1 VTSTAR
7 VVVAPANSAVLEVQ
21 DVVLPDPGPHQVVVR
36 QVAAGVCH
44 SQLHQLR
51 RPRPEPILV
60 GHESSGVVISSGSA
74 VTHVTEGDHVLL
86 TWVPR
91 SVQAGDRQPEPARLR
106 LPDGSVA
113 LSQNVFTW
121 ADHTIADERYVV
133 KIPPDAPMA
142 ESSIVGCAVMTGA
155 GAVMNTAGVRRAD
168 SVAVF
173 GVGGVGL
180 CAIAAARIAGAD
192 PIIAVD
198 LSDEKLQLAR
208 KFGATEALNAGR
220 CDPVQEIQALTRSST
235 ARNYPGEPV
244 SGVDFAFDCIGLSQT
259 MLQVVA
265 AARSGTFGQ
274 STGGTAVL
282 VGAPTTSFELDAR
295 DMLVNQK
302 RFVGSLGGSCSPDRD
317 FPQLLDWVRSGW
329 LDLHSLVTDRFKLDD
344 INDAVH
350 ALETGAVQGR
360 AILEF

>member
-1 VTSTAR
+1 

-21 DVVLPDPGPHQVVVR
+21 DVVLPDPGPHQIVVR
-36 QVAAGVCH
+36 QAAAGVCH

-51 RPRPEPILV
+51 RPRAEPILV
-60 GHESSGVVISSGSA
+60 GHESSGVVIASGSA

-91 SVQAGDRQPEPARLR
+91 RVEPGDRRPEAARLR

-133 KIPPDAPMA
+133 KVPPDAPLVEA
-142 ESSIVGCAVMTGA
+142 SIVGCAVMTGA
-155 GAVMNTAGVRRAD
+155 GAVMNTAGVKRGD

-173 GVGGVGL
+173 GAGGVGL
-180 CAIAAARIAGAD
+180 CAIAAARIAGAQ
-192 PIIAVD
+192 PVIAVD

-208 KFGATEALNAGR
+208 EFGATDALNAGR
-220 CDPVQEIQALTRSST
+220 CDPVQAIQSLTRSST

-244 SGVDFAFDCIGLSQT
+244 SGVDFAFDCIGLRQT

-265 AARSGTFGQ
+265 AARSGTFGM

-282 VGAPTTSFELDAR
+282 VGAPTASFELDAR

-302 RFVGSLGGSCSPDRD
+302 RFVGSLGGSSSPDRD
-317 FPQLLDWVRSGW
+317 FPQLLGWVRSGS
-329 LDLHSLVTDRFKLDD
+329 LDLNSLVTDRFKLDD